1 MAPGFGVFSVAMRD
15 FAQNTPRCEWTL
27 AKPKALETCNF
38 TLKIK
43 CWIWEIKCWI

>member
-27 AKPKALETCNF
+27 AKPKALETLFNPRGNPDR
-38 TLKIK
+38 
-43 CWIWEIKCWI
+43 E